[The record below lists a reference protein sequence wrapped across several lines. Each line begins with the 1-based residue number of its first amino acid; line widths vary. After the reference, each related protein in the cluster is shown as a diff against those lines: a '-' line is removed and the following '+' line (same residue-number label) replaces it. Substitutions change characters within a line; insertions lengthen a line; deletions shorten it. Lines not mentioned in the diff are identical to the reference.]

1 MGMLVHGC
9 VGKPI
14 FPGLGFQRDA
24 NIGTVDVI
32 TSKSSTLPWDDD
44 TMRRMIRLVQA
55 AKGKRVCYKEERER
69 LLYSSE
75 AKGGYAHY
83 AAGIS
88 EYTAHVRHSL
98 SDSFSSA
105 PSVVFW

>member
-1 MGMLVHGC
+1 MLVHGC

-14 FPGLGFQRDA
+14 FPGLGFQRDT
-24 NIGTVDVI
+24 NIDTVDVI
-32 TSKSSTLPWDDD
+32 TSKSSTLPYDDD

-55 AKGKRVCYKEERER
+55 AKGTRMCYKEERER

-75 AKGGYAHY
+75 AKSGYAY
-83 AAGIS
+83 YVAGIS
-88 EYTAHVRHSL
+88 ECTAHARHSL
-98 SDSFSSA
+98 SDSFSST

>member
-1 MGMLVHGC
+1 MLVHGC

-14 FPGLGFQRDA
+14 FPELGFQREA
-24 NIGTVDVI
+24 NIDTVDVI
-32 TSKSSTLPWDDD
+32 TSKSSTLPYDDD

-55 AKGKRVCYKEERER
+55 AKGTRICYKEEKEC

-75 AKGGYAHY
+75 AKGGYAY
-83 AAGIS
+83 YTAGIS
-88 EYTAHVRHSL
+88 ECTAHARRSL
-98 SDSFSSA
+98 TDSFSSA